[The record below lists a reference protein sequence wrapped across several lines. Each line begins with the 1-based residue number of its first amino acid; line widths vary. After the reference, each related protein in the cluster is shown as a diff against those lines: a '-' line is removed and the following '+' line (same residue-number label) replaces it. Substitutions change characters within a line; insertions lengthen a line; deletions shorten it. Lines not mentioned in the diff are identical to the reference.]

1 MTTLALHGSR
11 LQILTALDHRL
22 YWSEYLPEYIL
33 DVVVLRLS
41 VDEINGHIHYQK
53 WKVDPSHSK
62 HDYVLQSVELT
73 DAFAQ

>member
-1 MTTLALHGSR
+1 MTTLALHESR
-11 LQILTALDHRL
+11 FQILTTLDHQL
-22 YWSEYLPEYIL
+22 YWSVYPPECIL

-53 WKVDPSHSK
+53 WKVDPLHNK